1 MSLHETPHRP
11 SSSLDCPVVDG
22 RRCIQRIGSR
32 EADVGGLPIHRVL
45 PTRERRLIGAWCF
58 LDHAGPSIL
67 REGQAMR
74 VGPHPHTSLQTFT
87 WMLSGEVH
95 HRDSLG
101 SDQVIR
107 PGEVNLMTAGHGIS
121 HTEESLAETDSLH
134 AAQLWIALP
143 QDKADTAPR
152 FDHYAE
158 LPRWRRDGADFTLL
172 IGEAEGHHA
181 PTLSFSPLVGLDV
194 QASDAAKLA
203 VPLRPDFEYG
213 VLVLEGGLELDDEAF
228 AVDELGYLGRGRD
241 SLELSLSAGSRI
253 LLIGGEPMQDE
264 ILIWWNFVG
273 HSREAIIQ
281 AQHDWEAAS
290 ERFGDIPQWQGARLE
305 APPLPWSS

>member
-1 MSLHETPHRP
+1 MAATAS
-11 SSSLDCPVVDG
+11 
-22 RRCIQRIGSR
+22 QRIGSR

-121 HTEESLAETDSLH
+121 PYRREPGGNRQPARRPAMDRPAPGQGRHR
-134 AAQLWIALP
+134 AAL
-143 QDKADTAPR
+143 
-152 FDHYAE
+152 
-158 LPRWRRDGADFTLL
+158 
-172 IGEAEGHHA
+172 
-181 PTLSFSPLVGLDV
+181 
-194 QASDAAKLA
+194 
-203 VPLRPDFEYG
+203 
-213 VLVLEGGLELDDEAF
+213 
-228 AVDELGYLGRGRD
+228 
-241 SLELSLSAGSRI
+241 
-253 LLIGGEPMQDE
+253 
-264 ILIWWNFVG
+264 
-273 HSREAIIQ
+273 
-281 AQHDWEAAS
+281 
-290 ERFGDIPQWQGARLE
+290 
-305 APPLPWSS
+305 